1 MANSYVCSGATM
13 RCTMGTSQ
21 ARLTVLPIRT
31 VFLTGKPQANI
42 SDHISFVNLGA
53 FGRCR
58 SLGFPAT
65 AAATAAAHGKL
76 TPMPCMHNTPFPWM
90 GGKNDYIVKGDPA
103 LLKSSTCQCMWGG
116 TISLVTDGQTPTG
129 PADLSHLQTEKF
141 EKDQVSAKGL
151 STDEVLDGIQ
161 MALDVAGMVP
171 LAGAVPDLLNAAISA
186 CRGNW
191 ADAGLSLLAAV
202 PGVGDVAGGAK
213 IVKNGVKIAKNVKN
227 GAEAT
232 EIGAK
237 VLKDSK
243 NLAKNTEH
251 YIPVSK
257 MPDTKSGS
265 VLHKPTNSNMES
277 GMKRGTQMD
286 KVSGSGGK
294 KSIGHSGTKQENVEL
309 KNKDSR
315 VVATKEKT
323 DIEKKREELEKI
335 FKGDDAER
343 PAIHNPANKEIIES
357 LERAYKSPDGVPAVK
372 SVVPNPEM
380 RKSLD
385 SSTAPIRAAHS
396 YNNQA
401 LEMPEMEA
409 DNQLGNMNRPNEL
422 PQTKEMDNPIIP
434 QGIEK
439 ETAQRFEFI
448 PDREFIPTV
457 KEHELYRSNDV
468 ISDVEFSSVAP
479 TYPNQNPG
487 QNPYPNR
494 YLNPYQDQYN
504 REFNRYQ
511 VLLDKEKRGNLTPE
525 ERKELEKLK
534 KKFESG
540 SSREHDNKYVGE
552 TGKNERELD
561 LLAKQN
567 IEYFQMKK
575 MSSWNKG
582 WNGGTYLEGSVQ
594 KNVDEDGNEIK
605 E

>member
-103 LLKSSTCQCMWGG
+103 LLKSSTCQCIWGG

-213 IVKNGVKIAKNVKN
+213 IVKNGVKIAKNVKK

-232 EIGAK
+232 ETVTKIAK
-237 VLKDSK
+237 RSEKLARDADNIVSMAEKRTAKFNKQIVESDKIAKLPVKDKPLNNDISTRATQNKVEKRKTDIYTYEKLKVEGGKDQLIVKKHTVESTTTKKTTILDSTNDSGK
-243 NLAKNTEH
+243 IQK
-251 YIPVSK
+251 IQG
-257 MPDTKSGS
+257 SGS
-265 VLHKPTNSNMES
+265 VENYN
-277 GMKRGTQMD
+277 
-286 KVSGSGGK
+286 V
-294 KSIGHSGTKQENVEL
+294 GHSGADANSNANAYNTAKNRNGQEIPKKPEENNESIFTK
-309 KNKDSR
+309 KNESDCY
-315 VVATKEKT
+315 EKNH
-323 DIEKKREELEKI
+323 DNSISERMEYEKI
-335 FKGDDAER
+335 MKALKDENL
-343 PAIHNPANKEIIES
+343 P
-357 LERAYKSPDGVPAVK
+357 
-372 SVVPNPEM
+372 
-380 RKSLD
+380 
-385 SSTAPIRAAHS
+385 PI
-396 YNNQA
+396 
-401 LEMPEMEA
+401 
-409 DNQLGNMNRPNEL
+409 
-422 PQTKEMDNPIIP
+422 K
-434 QGIEK
+434 
-439 ETAQRFEFI
+439 
-448 PDREFIPTV
+448 
-457 KEHELYRSNDV
+457 
-468 ISDVEFSSVAP
+468 
-479 TYPNQNPG
+479 
-487 QNPYPNR
+487 
-494 YLNPYQDQYN
+494 
-504 REFNRYQ
+504 
-511 VLLDKEKRGNLTPE
+511 
-525 ERKELEKLK
+525 RKELIKRATK
-534 KKFESG
+534 YIKN
-540 SSREHDNKYVGE
+540 NK
-552 TGKNERELD
+552 
-561 LLAKQN
+561 
-567 IEYFQMKK
+567 
-575 MSSWNKG
+575 
-582 WNGGTYLEGSVQ
+582 
-594 KNVDEDGNEIK
+594 
-605 E
+605 